1 MAGNLPIDGRR
12 LWDDLMQLAGI
23 TDPGKPYTRRSFSP
37 LFDEGRVWLRKRFEA
52 AGLETRIDSGGNLI
66 GRRAGSDPKAG
77 TILIGSHSDTVPSGG
92 RFDGT
97 AGVLA
102 ALEIARSLAD
112 KGITLRHAIEVV
124 DFLAEEPSE
133 FGLSCIGSRGM
144 AGVLDNRM
152 LAYTDPSGEVLSHA
166 IDRVGGN
173 VATLPAAKRSD
184 IAAFFELH
192 IEQGLV
198 LQEGKIDVGIV
209 TAIVG
214 ITRVEIVFKG
224 SADHAG
230 TTPMHLRRDAFT
242 PAAKTAVF
250 VDRIAR
256 ELVGR
261 NAGLFVAT
269 IGIVSV
275 APGASNVVPEEA
287 RIVIDARS
295 ENRALM
301 EEFLAALDAE
311 TAAFA
316 AQSRVERAVLM
327 RLSDTDP
334 TACDPRLR
342 ALLRESADA
351 LGFSST
357 DIASGAGHDAA
368 FVARIAPSAMLFIP
382 CRDGK
387 SHAPEEWAEP
397 EALAAG
403 TAVIAETVLRFD
415 RMQAA
420 PQGAYER
427 DHDGTHTG

>member
-1 MAGNLPIDGRR
+1 
-12 LWDDLMQLAGI
+12 MQLAEI

-37 LFDEGRVWLRKRFEA
+37 LFDEGRAWLRNRFEA
-52 AGLETRIDSGGNLI
+52 AGLTTRIDPAGNLI
-66 GRRAGSDPKAG
+66 GRRAGTDATAG
-77 TILIGSHSDTVPSGG
+77 TIMIGSHSDTVPSGG
-92 RFDGT
+92 RFDGA
-97 AGVLA
+97 AGVLT

-112 KGITLRHAIEVV
+112 RGVTLRHAIEVV

-144 AGVLDNRM
+144 AGVLEERM
-152 LAYTDPSGEVLSHA
+152 LGYTEPGGEVLSHA
-166 IDRVGGN
+166 IDRIGGR
-173 VATLPAAKRSD
+173 VASLPDARRKD

-198 LQEGKIDVGIV
+198 LQDGKIDVGIV

-214 ITRVEIVFKG
+214 ITRIEIVFRG
-224 SADHAG
+224 AADHAG

-242 PAAKTAVF
+242 PAARSAVF

-256 ELVGR
+256 ELVARGE
-261 NAGLFVAT
+261 GLFVAT
-269 IGIVSV
+269 IGIVAVS
-275 APGASNVVPEEA
+275 PGASNVVPQEA

-301 EEFLAALDAE
+301 DEFLARLDRE

-316 AQSRVERAVLM
+316 QESRTERAAM
-327 RLSDTDP
+327 NRLSDTNP
-334 TACDPRLR
+334 TACDPALR
-342 ALLRESADA
+342 GLLRDSANA
-351 LGFSST
+351 LGFTST

-397 EALAAG
+397 DALAAG
-403 TAVIAETVLRFD
+403 TAVIAEAVLRFD
-415 RMQAA
+415 RMHEPQSNDAA
-420 PQGAYER
+420 
-427 DHDGTHTG
+427 

>member
-12 LWDDLMQLAGI
+12 LWDDLMRLAEI

-37 LFDEGRVWLRKRFEA
+37 LFDEGRVWLRQRFEA
-52 AGLETRIDSGGNLI
+52 AGLEARIDSAGNLI
-66 GRRAGSDPKAG
+66 GRRAGSDPAAG

-92 RFDGT
+92 RFDGP

-102 ALEIARSLAD
+102 ALEIARSLAES
-112 KGITLRHAIEVV
+112 GVVLRHAIEVI

-144 AGVLDNRM
+144 AGVLDDKM
-152 LAYTDPSGEVLSHA
+152 LRYADPTGEVLSHA
-166 IDRVGGN
+166 IDRVGGT
-173 VATLPAAKRSD
+173 VAALESARRSD

-198 LQEGKIDVGIV
+198 LQDGRIDVGIV

-214 ITRVEIVFKG
+214 ITRIEVVFKG

-256 ELVGR
+256 ELVAR

-275 APGASNVVPEEA
+275 TPGASNVVPQEA

-295 ENRALM
+295 ENRALID
-301 EEFLAALDAE
+301 EFFALLDRE
-311 TAAFA
+311 TTAFA
-316 AQSRVERAVLM
+316 KESRTERISFA
-327 RLSDTDP
+327 RLSDTNP
-334 TACDPRLR
+334 TACDPGLR
-342 ALLRESADA
+342 ELLRDSANA
-351 LGFSST
+351 LGFTST

-368 FVARIAPSAMLFIP
+368 FVARIAPAAMLFIP

-397 EALAAG
+397 DALATG
-403 TAVIAETVLRFD
+403 TAVIAEAVLRFD
-415 RMQAA
+415 CGR
-420 PQGAYER
+420 
-427 DHDGTHTG
+427 

>member
-1 MAGNLPIDGRR
+1 MTSNLPINGPR
-12 LWDDLMQLAGI
+12 LWDDLMQLAEI

-37 LFDEGRVWLRKRFEA
+37 LFDQGRVWLRQRFEA
-52 AGLETRIDSGGNLI
+52 AGLETRTDTGGNLI
-66 GRRAGSDPKAG
+66 GRRAGSDAAAG

-92 RFDGT
+92 RFDGP

-102 ALEIARSLAD
+102 ALEIARSLAES
-112 KGITLRHAIEVV
+112 GVVMRHAIEVI

-144 AGVLDNRM
+144 AGVMDDKM
-152 LAYTDPSGEVLSHA
+152 LSYTDPSGEVLSHA

-173 VATLPAAKRSD
+173 VAALTNAKRND

-198 LQEGKIDVGIV
+198 LQDGRIDVGIV

-214 ITRVEIVFKG
+214 ITRIEVVFKG

-242 PAAKTAVF
+242 PAAKTAVL
-250 VDRIAR
+250 VDRLALEFVAR
-256 ELVGR
+256 K
-261 NAGLFVAT
+261 AGLFVAT

-275 APGASNVVPEEA
+275 TPGASNVVPQEA

-295 ENRALM
+295 ENRTLID
-301 EEFLAALDAE
+301 EFLAQLDRE
-311 TAAFA
+311 TTAFA
-316 AQSRVERAVLM
+316 EESRTERAVFA

-334 TACDPRLR
+334 TACDPVLR
-342 ALLRESADA
+342 ELLRDSAKA
-351 LGFSST
+351 LGFSSI

-368 FVARIAPSAMLFIP
+368 FVARIAPAAMLFIP

-397 EALAAG
+397 DALAAG
-403 TAVIAETVLRFD
+403 TAVIAEAVLRFD
-415 RMQAA
+415 S
-420 PQGAYER
+420 GK
-427 DHDGTHTG
+427 

>member
-12 LWDDLMQLAGI
+12 LWDDLMRLAEI
-23 TDPGKPYTRRSFSP
+23 TDPSKPFTRRSFSP
-37 LFDEGRVWLRKRFEA
+37 LFDEGRLWLRQRFEA
-52 AGLETRIDSGGNLI
+52 AGLETRIDAAGNLF
-66 GRRAGSDPKAG
+66 GRGQGTDPQAG

-92 RFDGT
+92 RFDGP

-102 ALEIARSLAD
+102 ALEIVRSLSDA
-112 KGITLRHAIEVV
+112 GVALRHTVEVV

-144 AGVLDNRM
+144 AGVLDGRM
-152 LAYTDPSGEVLSHA
+152 LAYADPSGEELSHA
-166 IDRVGGN
+166 IDRVGGT
-173 VATLPAAKRSD
+173 VTALATAKRND

-198 LQEGKIDVGIV
+198 LQDSGNDVGIV
-209 TAIVG
+209 TSIVG
-214 ITRVEIVFKG
+214 ITRIEIVFRG

-256 ELVGR
+256 ELTAR

-275 APGASNVVPEEA
+275 EPGASNIVPREA

-295 ENRALM
+295 EHRTLM
-301 EEFLAALDAE
+301 DEFLVLLDVE
-311 TAAFA
+311 TGRFA
-316 AQSRVERAVLM
+316 AESRTERTSFA
-327 RLSDTDP
+327 RLSDTNP
-334 TACDPRLR
+334 TACDPGLR
-342 ALLRESADA
+342 GILRESANA
-351 LGFSST
+351 LGFSSM

-368 FVARIAPSAMLFIP
+368 FVARIAPAAMLFIP

-397 EALAAG
+397 DAVAAG
-403 TAVIAETVLRFD
+403 TAVIAEAVLRFD
-415 RMQAA
+415 RMHPLQ
-420 PQGAYER
+420 R
-427 DHDGTHTG
+427 DDPA

>member
-12 LWDDLMQLAGI
+12 LWNDLMQLAEI

-37 LFDEGRVWLRKRFEA
+37 LFDKGRVWLRHRFED
-52 AGLETRIDSGGNLI
+52 AGLKTRIDTAGNLI
-66 GRRAGSDPKAG
+66 GRRDGTEPSAG

-92 RFDGT
+92 RFDGP

-102 ALEIARSLAD
+102 ALEIVRSLAES
-112 KGITLRHAIEVV
+112 GFALRHNIEVI

-144 AGVLDNRM
+144 AGVLDERM
-152 LAYTDPSGEVLSHA
+152 LAYTEPSGEVLSDA

-173 VATLPAAKRSD
+173 AATLASAKRSD

-198 LQEGKIDVGIV
+198 LQDAKIDVGVV

-214 ITRVEIVFKG
+214 ITRIEVIFRG

-230 TTPMHLRRDAFT
+230 TTPMELRRDAFT

-256 ELVGR
+256 ELVAR
-261 NAGLFVAT
+261 RTGLFVAT

-275 APGASNVVPEEA
+275 TPGASNVVPQES
-287 RIVIDARS
+287 RLVIDARS
-295 ENRALM
+295 ESRALM
-301 EEFLAALDAE
+301 DEFLARLDAE
-311 TAAFA
+311 TSACARENRTERVAFA
-316 AQSRVERAVLM
+316 L
-327 RLSDTDP
+327 LSDTNP
-334 TACDPRLR
+334 TACDPGLR
-342 ALLRESADA
+342 QLLTDSATA
-351 LGFSST
+351 LGFSHT
-357 DIASGAGHDAA
+357 EIASGAGHDAA

-397 EALAAG
+397 DAIAAG
-403 TAVIAETVLRFD
+403 AAVIAEAVMRFD
-415 RMQAA
+415 RMR
-420 PQGAYER
+420 P
-427 DHDGTHTG
+427 

>member
-1 MAGNLPIDGRR
+1 MAGNLPIDSKR
-12 LWDDLMQLAGI
+12 LWDDLMQLAEI

-37 LFDEGRVWLRKRFEA
+37 LFDKGRAWLQRRFED
-52 AGLETRIDSGGNLI
+52 AGLTIRTDAAGNLI
-66 GRRAGSDPKAG
+66 GRREGTESNAG

-92 RFDGT
+92 RFDGP

-102 ALEIARSLAD
+102 ALEIVRSLGES
-112 KGITLRHAIEVV
+112 GIALRHNVEVI

-144 AGVLDNRM
+144 AGVLDERM
-152 LAYTDPSGEVLSHA
+152 LAYTEPSGEALSHA

-173 VATLPAAKRSD
+173 VAALAGAKRND

-214 ITRVEIVFKG
+214 ITRIEVIFKG

-256 ELVGR
+256 ELVAR
-261 NAGLFVAT
+261 NDGLFVAT
-269 IGIVSV
+269 IGIVTV
-275 APGASNVVPEEA
+275 APGASNVVPQEA

-295 ENRALM
+295 ENRTLM
-301 EEFLAALDAE
+301 DEFLARLDAE
-311 TAAFA
+311 TAIFA
-316 AQSRVERAVLM
+316 DQSRTQRASFI

-334 TACDPRLR
+334 TACDPGLR
-342 ALLRESADA
+342 SLLADSANA
-351 LGFSST
+351 LGFSHI

-397 EALAAG
+397 DAIAAG
-403 TAVIAETVLRFD
+403 AAVIAEAVLRFD
-415 RMQAA
+415 RSR
-420 PQGAYER
+420 P
-427 DHDGTHTG
+427 

>member
-1 MAGNLPIDGRR
+1 MAGNLPIDGQR
-12 LWDDLMQLAGI
+12 LWDDLMQLAEI

-37 LFDEGRVWLRKRFEA
+37 LFDQGRDWLRQRFEQ
-52 AGLETRIDSGGNLI
+52 AGLKTRIDAAGNLI
-66 GRRAGSDPKAG
+66 GRRGGSEPSAG
-77 TILIGSHSDTVPSGG
+77 TILLGSHSDTVPSGG
-92 RFDGT
+92 RFDGP
-97 AGVLA
+97 AGVLT
-102 ALEIARSLAD
+102 ALEIVRSLTESD
-112 KGITLRHAIEVV
+112 VTLRHNIEVI

-144 AGVLDNRM
+144 AGVLDQRM
-152 LAYTDPSGEVLSHA
+152 LAYTDPSGKLLSHA

-173 VATLPAAKRSD
+173 IVTLASAKRND

-198 LQEGKIDVGIV
+198 LQDGNIDVGIV

-214 ITRVEIVFKG
+214 ITRIEVIFKG

-242 PAAKTAVF
+242 PAAKTAVC

-256 ELVGR
+256 EFVAR
-261 NAGLFVAT
+261 EDGLFVAT

-275 APGASNVVPEEA
+275 TPGASNVVPQEA

-301 EEFLAALDAE
+301 DEFLARLDTE
-311 TAAFA
+311 TATFA
-316 AQSRVERAVLM
+316 AESRTERATFS
-327 RLSDTDP
+327 RLSDTNP
-334 TACDPRLR
+334 TRCDPGLR
-342 ALLRESADA
+342 GLLRDSANA
-351 LGFSST
+351 LGFSHI

-368 FVARIAPSAMLFIP
+368 FVARFAPAAMLFIP

-387 SHAPEEWAEP
+387 SHTPEEWAEP
-397 EALAAG
+397 DAIAAG
-403 TAVIAETVLRFD
+403 AAVIAEAVLRFD
-415 RMQAA
+415 RGMMTQ
-420 PQGAYER
+420 
-427 DHDGTHTG
+427 

>member
-12 LWDDLMQLAGI
+12 LWDDLMRLAEI

-37 LFDEGRVWLRKRFEA
+37 LFDQGRVWLRQRFDA
-52 AGLETRIDSGGNLI
+52 AGLETRVDTAGNLV
-66 GRRAGSDPKAG
+66 GRRAGTDPSAG

-92 RFDGT
+92 RFDGP
-97 AGVLA
+97 AGVFA
-102 ALEIARSLAD
+102 ALEIARSLHD
-112 KGITLRHAIEVV
+112 SGVMLRHAIEVV

-144 AGVLDNRM
+144 AGVLDDKM
-152 LAYTDPSGEVLSHA
+152 LLYTDPAGEVLSQA
-166 IDRVGGN
+166 INRVGGN
-173 VATLPAAKRSD
+173 VAALASARRGD

-192 IEQGLV
+192 IEQGVV
-198 LQEGKIDVGIV
+198 LQDGRIDVGIV

-214 ITRVEIVFKG
+214 ITRIEIVFRG

-242 PAAKTAVF
+242 PAAKTAIF
-250 VDRIAR
+250 VDRTAR
-256 ELVGR
+256 EFVAR
-261 NAGLFVAT
+261 EAGLFVAT

-275 APGASNVVPEEA
+275 TPGASNIVPQEA

-295 ENRALM
+295 ENRAM
-301 EEFLAALDAE
+301 VDEFLALLDRE

-316 AQSRVERAVLM
+316 NESRTERAVFS
-327 RLSDTDP
+327 RLSDTNP
-334 TACDPRLR
+334 TACDANLR
-342 ALLRESADA
+342 RLLRDSANA
-351 LGFSST
+351 LGFT
-357 DIASGAGHDAA
+357 NTEIASGAGHDAA

-397 EALAAG
+397 DALAAG
-403 TAVIAETVLRFD
+403 TAVIAEAVLRFD
-415 RMQAA
+415 R
-420 PQGAYER
+420 GI
-427 DHDGTHTG
+427 

>member
-1 MAGNLPIDGRR
+1 MTGNLPVNGQR
-12 LWDDLMQLAGI
+12 LWDDLMGLAEI

-37 LFDEGRVWLRKRFEA
+37 LFDRGRDWLRQRFEA
-52 AGLETRIDSGGNLI
+52 AGLETRLDTAGNLI
-66 GRRAGSDPKAG
+66 GRRAGSDPDAG

-92 RFDGT
+92 RFDGP

-102 ALEIARSLAD
+102 ALEIVRSLAES
-112 KGITLRHAIEVV
+112 GVILRHAIEVI

-144 AGVLDNRM
+144 AGVLDDRM
-152 LAYTDPSGEVLSHA
+152 LQYTDPTGEVLSHA
-166 IDRVGGN
+166 IDRVGGD
-173 VATLPAAKRSD
+173 VASLTTAKRSD
-184 IAAFFELH
+184 IACFFELH

-198 LQEGKIDVGIV
+198 LQDGGIDVGIV

-214 ITRVEIVFKG
+214 ITRIEVVFRG

-242 PAAKTAVF
+242 PAAKSAVF

-256 ELVGR
+256 EFLAR
-261 NAGLFVAT
+261 KAGLFVAT

-275 APGASNVVPEEA
+275 TPGASNVVPQEA

-301 EEFLAALDAE
+301 DEFLWLLDRE
-311 TAAFA
+311 TQAFA
-316 AQSRVERAVLM
+316 SESRTERAVFT
-327 RLSDTDP
+327 RLSDTHP
-334 TACDPRLR
+334 TACDPGLR
-342 ALLRESADA
+342 ALLRDSAIE

-357 DIASGAGHDAA
+357 DIASGAGHYAA

-397 EALAAG
+397 DALAAG
-403 TAVIAETVLRFD
+403 AAVIAEAVLRFD
-415 RMQAA
+415 RS
-420 PQGAYER
+420 
-427 DHDGTHTG
+427 T